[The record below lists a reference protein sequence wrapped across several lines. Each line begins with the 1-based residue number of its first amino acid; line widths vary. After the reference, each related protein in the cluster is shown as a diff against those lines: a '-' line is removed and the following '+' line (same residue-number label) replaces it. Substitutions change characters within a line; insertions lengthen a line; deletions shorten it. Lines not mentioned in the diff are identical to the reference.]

1 MKLKSICNLRGIN
14 FKTLSQKTG
23 LSISYL
29 YSLDNND
36 KVNPTLDV
44 LKKLSKALDVPI
56 DFLIKE

>member
-1 MKLKSICNLRGIN
+1 MQFFIVK
-14 FKTLSQKTG
+14 
-23 LSISYL
+23 SYL

-44 LKKLSKALDVPI
+44 LKKISKVLDVPI